1 MKLKKKLIVLSEE
14 YQKSWNLHYSNLNV
28 NQAVMPKWSNV
39 LNNANVQ
46 VIVLYFLEKFV
57 REDPKNFEL
66 DMT

>member
-1 MKLKKKLIVLSEE
+1 
-14 YQKSWNLHYSNLNV
+14 
-28 NQAVMPKWSNV
+28 MPKWNNV
-39 LNNANVQ
+39 VILLNNANVQ